1 MTDVVKYFV
10 AVVLKLFLLFF
21 FQPNFLDVDM
31 PERDPDFL
39 PIDTAS
45 SQAPEVA
52 SAPKTADRTLE
63 YIRRIA
69 DLKDRVKFLKKQVI
83 SAMD

>member
-1 MTDVVKYFV
+1 MTDVMKCFV

-21 FQPNFLDVDM
+21 FQLNFPNVDM
-31 PERDPDFL
+31 LERDLDLL

-45 SQAPEVA
+45 SQDPEVA
-52 SAPKTADRTLE
+52 SAPKTTDRTAK

-69 DLKDRVKFLKKQVI
+69 DLEDRVKILKR
-83 SAMD
+83 